1 MRVRRR
7 YFLLGLDE
15 EETPEKHY
23 VTNSGQLWGS
33 LTDRTSDKAQGL
45 KPGSRGTS
53 MCLSSS
59 FSSVGYL
66 SRRMKGLLRPVVS
79 TRIPG
84 LLAPFDSM
92 NSPRSSLSSRGKE
105 GERRGSS

>member
-1 MRVRRR
+1 M
-7 YFLLGLDE
+7 
-15 EETPEKHY
+15 
-23 VTNSGQLWGS
+23 
-33 LTDRTSDKAQGL
+33 AQGL
-45 KPGSRGTS
+45 WSGSSGTS

-84 LLAPFDSM
+84 LLAPLDSM
-92 NSPRSSLSSRGKE
+92 NSPRSSLSSRRRR
-105 GERRGSS
+105 ERGRGSSQGHRARALHHSQFLL